1 MTPDSIAHLAARA
14 MLDAFGS
21 VGATTFDL
29 TITDRDGEKVRFRRG
44 APLDNLRGAMPTEL
58 DRAAAGGQNVIVR
71 PHGPAVVFI
80 QLDDLSAAAVER
92 VQEVAFLGLETSP
105 RNYQAWVAMPAT
117 EADEDLARR
126 LRKGVGADPT
136 ASGATRIAGSL
147 NFKAKYAP
155 DFPRVEIAH
164 VQPGLIASK
173 EKLAQHGL
181 LAQEPRVPAHNA
193 APVRALPSVRKWPSY
208 QRCIEG
214 APPTHGNTGPDVS
227 RADFTW
233 CLIALDWGWSVEAT
247 ADRLMAESRKA
258 RQNGPRYALR
268 TAERAAAVRR
278 GVERPPASLSIQAP
292 REGEFRPFL
301 GASAKRGSPD
311 AG

>member
-1 MTPDSIAHLAARA
+1 MGQGSDNTAKGEAIK
-14 MLDAFGS
+14 MLETFGS
-21 VGATTFDL
+21 VGVNSFAL
-29 TITDRDGEKVRFRRG
+29 TMTNREGEKTHFRRSLS
-44 APLDNLRGAMPTEL
+44 LDAIRRTIGSQLSDAEERQQNLIL
-58 DRAAAGGQNVIVR
+58 R
-71 PHGPAVVFI
+71 PHSSPVLL
-80 QLDDLSAAAVER
+80 QLDDIDQAGIER
-92 VQEVAFLGLETSP
+92 LRPVAFLALETSP
-105 RNYQAWVAMPAT
+105 NNYQAWLALPT
-117 EADEDLARR
+117 EDDDLARR
-126 LRKGVGADPT
+126 IRKAAGADPS
-136 ASGATRIAGSL
+136 ASGATRIAGSR
-147 NFKAKYAP
+147 NYKDKYAP
-155 DFPRVEIAH
+155 DFPTVH
-164 VQPGLIASK
+164 VAYSAPGRTTTKEQLETLHLIASP
-173 EKLAQHGL
+173 
-181 LAQEPRVPAHNA
+181 EPLRL
-193 APVRALPSVRKWPSY
+193 APVRVSNARRRAAWPSY